1 MFTITPRY
9 AKMLIKTLV
18 ELEALLELVMQYNTS
33 TVDCNTTPEAVLSWA
48 VNVSAQITVLQTFL
62 AAQIGTPVTGQ
73 NYNTLIISLAK
84 WNNEIIQV
92 KL

>member
-1 MFTITPRY
+1 
-9 AKMLIKTLV
+9 MLIKTLV

-92 KL
+92 KLQFLF